1 MKDKNGFTLIELLA
15 VIAILAVL
23 VSLAVP
29 KILEYYNKSKK
40 DAFLIEVGKLYTET
54 KQEIDSAAIRNQKF
68 TGANSVK
75 GPKLDL
81 LLENL
86 DYCIEVKDGIITS
99 VKAYNDEYYIE
110 TNASYDTFKKTVTID
125 DIKEH
130 SKTYTCD

>member
-1 MKDKNGFTLIELLA
+1 MNKKGFTLIELLA

>member
-1 MKDKNGFTLIELLA
+1 MNKKGFTLIELLA

-54 KQEIDSAAIRNQKF
+54 KQEIDSAVIRNQKF

-125 DIKEH
+125 DIK
-130 SKTYTCD
+130 

>member
-1 MKDKNGFTLIELLA
+1 MNKKGFTLIEILA

-23 VSLAVP
+23 VTLVVP
-29 KILEYYNKSKK
+29 RVINYYFKSKK
-40 DAFLIEVGKLYTET
+40 DMFLNEVGKLYSET
-54 KQEIDSAAIRNQKF
+54 KNEMDAAAIRNQEFK
-68 TGANSVK
+68 GANSVK

-81 LLENL
+81 LTQSL
-86 DYCIEVKDGIITS
+86 DYCIEVKDGKITS

-110 TNASYDTFKKTVTID
+110 TTASYDEFKKTVTVN